1 MATFFTVCEPA
12 DFAEWGGDDS
22 GPGGAV
28 YEEFVDEVERRR
40 CERWDSRWLF
50 TRDCSLV
57 HVYGGVSRMTRA
69 ELDQLVTRGFL
80 REVSADEFESAWGA
94 AVASGTELADGH
106 EDKPT
111 LIRRAEE

>member
-1 MATFFTVCEPA
+1 
-12 DFAEWGGDDS
+12 
-22 GPGGAV
+22 
-28 YEEFVDEVERRR
+28 
-40 CERWDSRWLF
+40 
-50 TRDCSLV
+50 
-57 HVYGGVSRMTRA
+57 MTRA